1 MPRIVDIE
9 NVVPEHAVPQSKI
22 AAFVKELFPEF
33 TAGKSKLMDIFENT
47 SIENRYLAAP
57 LEWFKEQ
64 HTFAE
69 RNERYVS
76 EAIRLCS
83 DAITGLLRRRDLP
96 ADKIHHIFFVSTTGI
111 STPSIDAF
119 LFNELG
125 LNQFIRRTPIW
136 GLGCAG
142 GVAGIARACD
152 WLKAYPEKNAL
163 VVSVELCSLTFVR
176 QDLSKSNLIATS
188 LFGDGA
194 SAVLLC
200 GDRSK
205 IRSDRM
211 LRVLFSD
218 SITWR
223 NTLDVM
229 GWDVGENGLSVVFS
243 KSIPSITMEFAR
255 PAIVQ
260 FLTRH
265 NLGLSDIAVLLSHPG
280 GPKIIAALERALEMT
295 DAQTRYMRSV
305 QSKYGNMSSTTVLFV
320 LNEFMRSQEF
330 RPGMKLLSSSLG
342 PGFSMES
349 FVAESE

>member
-1 MPRIVDIE
+1 MALGTSNLCAKKYTHCIIDVWQC
-9 NVVPEHAVPQSKI
+9 HTSI
-22 AAFVKELFPEF
+22 AQLVANSWVIPEF
-33 TAGKSKLMDIFENT
+33 AICCEHGEYPCVVRCVIGNRLLYPIHVGFKNKALDVRSFFKTKDICPEVVEMADVVWT
-47 SIENRYLAAP
+47 GQEII
-57 LEWFKEQ
+57 
-64 HTFAE
+64 
-69 RNERYVS
+69 NE
-76 EAIRLCS
+76 
-83 DAITGLLRRRDLP
+83 
-96 ADKIHHIFFVSTTGI
+96 
-111 STPSIDAF
+111 IDAF